1 MARRI
6 TIENEGHEEKYLSV
20 TDDRLNVDAEISTSV
35 LPAGAS
41 TSAKQLPDD
50 HNVTVT
56 DIEGG
61 TIDEVTNVPLVDE
74 VAIAKIYG
82 KTGNATFQVPRID
95 TSTHSFQTIEYEHH
109 EVHSGSSYF
118 TEGHTTL
125 GDGDPD
131 PVNFYASFQ
140 TPDNAKWGHF
150 VWSVTSS
157 GILDIKV
164 YEGSSGGMANGL
176 RGVIHANNRNI
187 NCWSGSHTGAA
198 DQATVM
204 TDSTQ
209 SWTINELVDM
219 QIYNQTDGSSGF
231 ITANTANTVT
241 VAALAGG
248 TGNDW
253 DLGDVYEINNSQMI
267 VNVNH
272 DAPTTLGLL
281 FGDTAFGGTGFKADV
296 GGGTQRANE
305 LVAMQNKLYVIH
317 IASGSEGNIVT
328 FSLHWYEHED
338 KSA

>member
-1 MARRI
+1 MG
-6 TIENEGHEEKYLSV
+6 TLSEQDKHQYRGPV
-20 TDDRLNVDAEISTSV
+20 KITDDTETLDINSDGSTNAV
-35 LPAGAS
+35 LLDGTA
-41 TSAKQLPDD
+41 
-50 HNVTVT
+50 TVGKVYIT
-56 DIEGG
+56 NG
-61 TIDEVTNVPLVDE
+61 TIDTAIVANADDDTNLDGTNGAVVN
-74 VAIAKIYG
+74 AILYG
-82 KTGNATFQVPRID
+82 RID
-95 TSTHSFQTIEYEHH
+95 ADTVKPLRIDASTHSIQTIEYEHH

-150 VWSVTSS
+150 IWSVTSS

-328 FSLHWYEHED
+328 FSLHWYEHTD
-338 KSA
+338 KD